1 MLDTTSCAQILR
13 GADKAGNKMEVPCSE
28 ARAQRRPLW
37 WETSRQKDGLKFRS
51 EIQSSVKFV
60 FGQNLK
66 FIFKTKLDRTV
77 LSEIHVWTEL
87 FSTFNSFL
95 MCLAF
100 SITGVC

>member
-1 MLDTTSCAQILR
+1 
-13 GADKAGNKMEVPCSE
+13 MEVPCSE